1 MIVQIT
7 VANGAWRKVKGLRPA
22 AKRALEAVAEVEGRN
37 APGLE
42 VSVLFTGDAEV
53 AALNR
58 QWRGKDKPT
67 NVLSF
72 PAAGTNSQSHE
83 LLGDI
88 VLAYGVVESEA
99 AEQQKPLINHV
110 THLLVH
116 GMMHLLGHDH
126 EDDRQAG
133 IMEARE
139 TAILARLGIENPYA
153 PRDLL

>member
-1 MIVQIT
+1 
-7 VANGAWRKVKGLRPA
+7 
-22 AKRALEAVAEVEGRN
+22 
-37 APGLE
+37 
-42 VSVLFTGDAEV
+42 
-53 AALNR
+53 
-58 QWRGKDKPT
+58 
-67 NVLSF
+67 
-72 PAAGTNSQSHE
+72 
-83 LLGDI
+83 LGDI